1 MIEKKLQ
8 RILLGSF
15 FVLML
20 SLPLVISPSALAITS
35 GTVEWDLPTLG
46 TVFNGP
52 DSFTAPATV
61 VTLPEISN
69 VITSNSIDLNYV
81 SGSGSWSSL
90 SFNGEVFKL
99 PSDTITGISVNTN
112 ETGALVTFDAHDIY
126 VNLAG
131 TTYTQDVTFL
141 DISVN
146 PASSVPEP
154 STILLVGAAL
164 TGLAAYRRLKYA

>member
-1 MIEKKLQ
+1 
-8 RILLGSF
+8 
-15 FVLML
+15 
-20 SLPLVISPSALAITS
+20 
-35 GTVEWDLPTLG
+35 
-46 TVFNGP
+46 
-52 DSFTAPATV
+52 
-61 VTLPEISN
+61 
-69 VITSNSIDLNYV
+69 V